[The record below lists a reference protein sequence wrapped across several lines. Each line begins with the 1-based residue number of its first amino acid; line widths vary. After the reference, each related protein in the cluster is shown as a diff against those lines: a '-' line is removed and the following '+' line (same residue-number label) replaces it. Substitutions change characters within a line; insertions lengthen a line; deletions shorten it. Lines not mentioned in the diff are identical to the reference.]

1 MILCCISFNYSIEGL
16 FHKEYRKAIPFKPF
30 LTDCAVSKPLVQ
42 TDVSQAQ
49 FTDKKLP
56 GVRISEHQT
65 VSDPF
70 HKKPAS
76 GIGPKRRLLSCPL
89 KVLFG
94 EQLVHP
100 GHHLEGVGDVD
111 GIGLSLG
118 SAAVGV
124 GVDGPPL
131 VYEANGRNEGYFA
144 LRSSFLIIQFSAP
157 SIILT
162 SLPIICSYVSS
173 MSEIIYLKI
182 A

>member
-1 MILCCISFNYSIEGL
+1 M
-16 FHKEYRKAIPFKPF
+16 ATP
-30 LTDCAVSKPLVQ
+30 SKK
-42 TDVSQAQ
+42 
-49 FTDKKLP
+49 F
-56 GVRISEHQT
+56 HQT
-65 VSDPF
+65 VRNPF

-100 GHHLEGVGDVD
+100 GHHLEGVGDVE

-131 VYEANGRNEGYFA
+131 VYEANGKNEEYFA
-144 LRSSFLIIQFSAP
+144 FRSCFLIIQFSAP

-173 MSEIIYLKI
+173 MSDLLSSFRQPHLLANSSHTCVSQASLSASLNLAIK
-182 A
+182 AG